1 MASLKEINDETFK
14 SFLKEDDRI
23 RIIKLGASFCG
34 PCNASKEPV
43 AIVAERLKDQCDIVE
58 LDIEKALET
67 ANSLNCRAVPLFVKF
82 RGKKEISRKP
92 GWSNVQTFE
101 AWAKETH

>member
-1 MASLKEINDETFK
+1 MAVLKEINDETFE
-14 SFLKEDDRI
+14 SFLKEDDKI

-43 AIVAERLKDQCDIVE
+43 AMVAEKLKDQCDIVE
-58 LDIEKALET
+58 LDIEKALNT
-67 ANSLNCRAVPLFVKF
+67 ASALNCRAVPLFVKF
-82 RGKKEISRKP
+82 RGTKEISRKP
-92 GWSNVQTFE
+92 GWSNMQTFE

>member
-1 MASLKEINDETFK
+1 MAVLKEINDETFE
-14 SFLKEDDRI
+14 SFLKEDDKI

-43 AIVAERLKDQCDIVE
+43 AMVAEKLKDQCDIVE
-58 LDIEKALET
+58 LDIEKALNT
-67 ANSLNCRAVPLFVKF
+67 AGALNCRAVPLFVKF

-101 AWAKETH
+101 AWVKETH

>member
-1 MASLKEINDETFK
+1 MAVLKEINDETFE
-14 SFLKEDDRI
+14 SFLKEDDKI

-43 AIVAERLKDQCDIVE
+43 AMVAEKLKDQCDIVE
-58 LDIEKALET
+58 LDIEKALNT
-67 ANSLNCRAVPLFVKF
+67 ASALNCRAVPLFVKF
-82 RGKKEISRKP
+82 RGTKEISRKP
-92 GWSNVQTFE
+92 GWSNMKNFE